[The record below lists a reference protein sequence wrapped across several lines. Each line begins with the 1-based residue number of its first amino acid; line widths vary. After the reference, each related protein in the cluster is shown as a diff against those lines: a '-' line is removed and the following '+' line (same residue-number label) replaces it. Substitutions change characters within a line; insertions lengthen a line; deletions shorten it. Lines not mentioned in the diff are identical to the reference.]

1 MNRRT
6 VVVGTLVVAGAALAG
21 GAYLYNANQ
30 AEQAVAVAN
39 ENPAVLVRPN
49 SPIIGP
55 EDARVT
61 IVEFLDP
68 ACEACRAFYPVVKSI
83 LEESPEDVRL
93 VVRYAP
99 FHDGSEEAVGIL
111 EAARAQDLYIPVMEA
126 IFAAQPQWAAHGNP
140 DMELAWSVAEGVGL
154 DIERARTDMR
164 SPAMVALIN
173 QDKAD
178 IEQLQI
184 QQTPTFFINGQP
196 LSEYGFDRLDEQVH
210 EALDN

>member
-21 GAYLYNANQ
+21 SAYLYNANQ
-30 AEQAVAVAN
+30 AEQAVAIAN
-39 ENPAVLVRPN
+39 ENAAVLIRPN

-83 LEESPEDVRL
+83 LDESPEDVRL

-99 FHDGSEEAVGIL
+99 FHDGSEEAVGII
-111 EAARAQDLYIPVMEA
+111 EAARAQDLFEPVMEMV
-126 IFAAQPQWAAHGNP
+126 FASQPAWAAHGSPNL
-140 DMELAWSVAEGVGL
+140 EIAWSAAEAAGL
-154 DIERARTDMR
+154 DVERARIDMS
-164 SPAMVALIN
+164 SPATVALIN

-178 IEQLQI
+178 IAQLEI
-184 QQTPTFFINGQP
+184 RQTPTFFINGTP
-196 LSEYGFDRLDEQVH
+196 LTEYSF
-210 EALDN
+210 EALVSEVERALSN